1 MTVRCMI
8 KVLMLGLILALLSGC
23 AGLLARPVPP
33 QVNIAAISLTD
44 ANLFEQRYHIKLRLQ
59 NPNDFD
65 MPINGVQFQVQIQIN
80 GRPFASG
87 MSSAPVS
94 VPRFGTAVIE
104 IDAISTLA
112 EVARQLND
120 IVMGQTQGV
129 RYTLTGKVHLARP
142 AVELPFHQEGD
153 MKLPSLEGKSSK

>member
-1 MTVRCMI
+1 MTVRHMI
-8 KVLMLGLILALLSGC
+8 KTLLFGLVLTILSSC
-23 AGLLARPVPP
+23 AGLFTRPVPP

-65 MPINGVQFQVQIQIN
+65 LPINGVQFQVQIN

-94 VPRFGTAVIE
+94 VPRFGMAVIE
-104 IDAISTLA
+104 IDAVSTLA

-120 IVMGQTQGV
+120 IIMGQTQGV

-142 AVELPFHQEGD
+142 AVELPFHQEGE
-153 MKLPSLEGKSSK
+153 MKLPLLEGKSSK

>member
-1 MTVRCMI
+1 MIMTVRRMI
-8 KVLMLGLILALLSGC
+8 KTMLLGFALALLSGC

-65 MPINGVQFQVQIQIN
+65 LPIDGVQFQVQLN

-142 AVELPFHQEGD
+142 AVELPFQQEGD
-153 MKLPSLEGKSSK
+153 MKLPWLEK

>member
-1 MTVRCMI
+1 MTVRRI
-8 KVLMLGLILALLSGC
+8 IRTLLLGLALALLSGC

-33 QVNIAAISLTD
+33 QVNIVAISLTD

-65 MPINGVQFQVQIQIN
+65 LSIDGVQFQVQLN

-87 MSSAPVS
+87 ISSAPVS
-94 VPRFGTAVIE
+94 VPRFGMAVIE
-104 IDAISTLA
+104 IDAVSTLA

-142 AVELPFHQEGD
+142 AMELPFHQEGD
-153 MKLPSLEGKSSK
+153 MKLPSLEGKSSN

>member
-1 MTVRCMI
+1 MTLGIMT
-8 KVLMLGLILALLSGC
+8 KTLMLGLALALLSGC

-65 MPINGVQFQVQIQIN
+65 LPINGVQFQVQIN

-94 VPRFGTAVIE
+94 VPRLGTAVLE

-142 AVELPFHQEGD
+142 AVELPFRQEGD
-153 MKLPSLEGKSSK
+153 MKLPSLEGKRSK